1 MIYSEAK
8 TSVRSAIAEPTAGF
22 WADSDIGEYINSG
35 IHAMCESKG
44 LEDVKRIVISD
55 DNRMGL
61 PDETKIIEGI
71 YLWEI
76 DAKLTLVETAPAAP
90 TDGDYYVKPSTM
102 VFYTYS
108 STTGLWTVDTSI
120 TRKNLWTDGKVKEIK
135 DNYIELTESLSG
147 LLEIYIY
154 RFPVG
159 LVNDSDEMELPDAYC
174 QGVLA
179 YAKAQAF
186 LKDDNFPQY
195 DRQMSEFARIRLA
208 WEGERV
214 HKNSHF
220 TNRWL

>member
-1 MIYSEAK
+1 MTLTEARTK
-8 TSVRSAIAEPTAGF
+8 VRSAVSEEIEGF
-22 WADSDIGEYINSG
+22 WLNTDINGYINAG

-44 LEDVKRIVISD
+44 IEDVQRIVLD
-55 DNRMGL
+55 DENRMGL
-61 PDETKIIEGI
+61 PDGTKVVEGV

-76 DAKLTLVETAPAAP
+76 DSKLTLVEIAPAAP

-108 STTGLWTVDTSI
+108 STTGLWTVE
-120 TRKNLWTDGKVKEIK
+120 TDGKVKEIK
-135 DNYIELTESLSG
+135 DNYIELTEALSG

-154 RFPVG
+154 RFP
-159 LVNDSDEMELPDAYC
+159 DELTTESAEIELPAAYC

-186 LKDDNFPQY
+186 LKDDNFPQH
-195 DRQMSEFARIRLA
+195 DRQMAEFARIRLA